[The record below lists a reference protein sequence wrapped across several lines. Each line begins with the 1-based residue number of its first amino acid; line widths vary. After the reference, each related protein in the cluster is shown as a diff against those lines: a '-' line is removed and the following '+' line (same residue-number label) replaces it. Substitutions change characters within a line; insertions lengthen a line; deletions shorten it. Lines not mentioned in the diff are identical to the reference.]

1 MAARSALPGPAR
13 ANTAVLAKCNSL
25 CGKISKRKAISI
37 KLRSTAVSYF
47 DLNQLAEVVQ
57 MSSCSVVSHSI
68 AQHLEPGIMGDDLLV
83 AAAQDGQE
91 WAFAELCTRY
101 SKRVFNTIYGVTKNR
116 EDAEDALQDSMMRA
130 FMHLKQ
136 FDGRSSFVTWFT
148 RIGINSALMILRKK
162 RIRLE
167 TSIDATTE
175 GETWQTWQIA
185 DHGANPE
192 QHYAGYEQALH
203 LQRAICRLPTALRAV
218 VERGQMQG
226 HSMKQIAR
234 TMGISIPA
242 TKSRLARAKVA
253 LRKSMVT
260 AS

>member
-1 MAARSALPGPAR
+1 
-13 ANTAVLAKCNSL
+13 
-25 CGKISKRKAISI
+25 
-37 KLRSTAVSYF
+37 
-47 DLNQLAEVVQ
+47 
-57 MSSCSVVSHSI
+57 MSSCSVVSNSI
-68 AQHLEPGIMGDDLLV
+68 AQCLEPNAMDDNLLV
-83 AAAQDGQE
+83 EAARAGQE
-91 WAFAELCTRY
+91 WAFIELCARY

-130 FMHLKQ
+130 FLHLKQ
-136 FDGRSSFVTWFT
+136 FDGRSSFATWFT

-167 TSIDATTE
+167 TSMDATAE
-175 GETWQTWQIA
+175 GEGWQTWQIPDHSA
-185 DHGANPE
+185 DPE
-192 QHYAGYEQALH
+192 KYYAGCERSMH
-203 LQRAICRLPTALRAV
+203 LQRAICRLPNALRSV
-218 VERGQMQG
+218 VERGQLEG

-253 LRKSMVT
+253 LRKSMVSAHPERAAAA

>member
-1 MAARSALPGPAR
+1 VRQDQQKKS
-13 ANTAVLAKCNSL
+13 NINQ
-25 CGKISKRKAISI
+25 AISAA
-37 KLRSTAVSYF
+37 LSYF
-47 DLNQLAEVVQ
+47 GLNQLVEVFQ

-68 AQHLEPGIMGDDLLV
+68 AQRLEPSIMGDNLLV
-83 AAAQDGQE
+83 AAARDGQE

-167 TSIDATTE
+167 TSIDATAE

-185 DHGANPE
+185 DHAANPE
-192 QHYAGYEQALH
+192 QHYAGSEQALH

-253 LRKSMVT
+253 LRKSMVA